1 MGEKGAKTSKTAN
14 FPFDETGPLAKK
26 DQNMIT
32 LTEKA
37 STKVAELLAGEDDEN
52 LKALRVGVRPGGCA
66 GLNYEMYFESEIT
79 DDDTEQLFGE
89 VKVVADSVS
98 AGLLEGAS
106 LDYYD
111 GLGESGFKISNNK
124 AKKTCGCGQSFC

>member
-1 MGEKGAKTSKTAN
+1 
-14 FPFDETGPLAKK
+14 
-26 DQNMIT
+26 MIV
-32 LTEKA
+32 LTDKA
-37 STKVAELLAGEDDEN
+37 SAKVAELLAGENDDS

-66 GLNYEMYFESEIT
+66 GMNYEMYFESEIT
-79 DDDTEQLFGE
+79 DDDTEKLFGE

-98 AGLLEGAS
+98 AELLDGAS
-106 LDYYD
+106 LDYHD